1 MPKRRRPKST
11 RRPIDGNARSHPM
24 RPISIVRNWNAP
36 SKGLDVGTRFYGAAC
51 KLAGMTEWEGIV
63 ERGEAALVVWKPQ
76 LRAEVASNDE
86 GKTHQPDFQDRRTLI
101 PAAGSVPPH
110 AQGVPRRDLVGG
122 HAPWASLAGR
132 GRPGPGVLLDA
143 ASCLSDRATAEPGQ
157 GVLFVAIG
165 YGRDRQIAHH
175 SLKALLIGVVI
186 FPAPEVADKARPE
199 LRCPRLIRLHDRL
212 VEADGKQHDL
222 PTSLLIECLDRIS
235 SISIE
240 VKPCTIPI

>member
-101 PAAGSVPPH
+101 PAAGSVPQN
-110 AQGVPRRDLVGG
+110 AQAVPRRHLVEV
-122 HAPWASLAGR
+122 HAPWAPLAAGA
-132 GRPGPGVLLDA
+132 GVVAAPPAAPGP
-143 ASCLSDRATAEPGQ
+143 ASRCCRRP
-157 GVLFVAIG
+157 
-165 YGRDRQIAHH
+165 R
-175 SLKALLIGVVI
+175 
-186 FPAPEVADKARPE
+186 PA
-199 LRCPRLIRLHDRL
+199 
-212 VEADGKQHDL
+212 GM
-222 PTSLLIECLDRIS
+222 SGS
-235 SISIE
+235 SS
-240 VKPCTIPI
+240 

>member
-101 PAAGSVPPH
+101 PAAGSVPQK
-110 AQGVPRRDLVGG
+110 AQGGPRRDPFAG
-122 HAPWASLAGR
+122 HPPWASLGGR
-132 GRPGPGVLLDA
+132 GRRGAASSTRTSIAVLPKTAPSRNVGIQLMNGLTQLCVRPAGARRLARCGQLPVRSRHSRAGPGRAICGDRLWA
-143 ASCLSDRATAEPGQ
+143 GSPDRAPLAQ
-157 GVLFVAIG
+157 
-165 YGRDRQIAHH
+165 
-175 SLKALLIGVVI
+175 
-186 FPAPEVADKARPE
+186 
-199 LRCPRLIRLHDRL
+199 
-212 VEADGKQHDL
+212 
-222 PTSLLIECLDRIS
+222 S
-235 SISIE
+235 S
-240 VKPCTIPI
+240 